1 MRKLIM
7 QLELTLDGFYAGPN
21 EEFDWFKLDPE
32 WWTARVQRYLPGIDT
47 VLLGR
52 KNYEG
57 FQGYWPNV
65 ANFPHATETDLAF
78 SRWLDEVPKV
88 VFSTTLEHTA
98 WANSRVVRDDLV
110 GEVSR
115 LKAASGKDILIMSSA
130 SIAQACQAH
139 GLIDEYWLTVHPV
152 ALGSG
157 LPLFNERIN
166 LELLESK
173 AYSSGQVFL
182 HYATLHGTTQRNNS
196 AVSEVAGRTR

>member
-7 QLELTLDGFYAGPN
+7 QLELTLDGFYAGEH

-32 WWTARVQRYLPGIDT
+32 WWAARVQRYLPGIDT

-57 FQGYWPNV
+57 FRGYWPNV
-65 ANFPHATETDLAF
+65 SSFPHATDTDLAF
-78 SRWLDEVPKV
+78 SRWLDDVPKV
-88 VFSTTLEHTA
+88 VFSTTLERTE
-98 WANSRVVRDDLV
+98 WTNSVVVRGDL
-110 GEVSR
+110 GAEVSR
-115 LKAASGKDILIMSSA
+115 LKALSGKDLLIMSSA

-152 ALGSG
+152 TLGRG
-157 LPLFNERIN
+157 LPLFKEPVN

-173 AYSSGQVFL
+173 AYPSGQVFL
-182 HYATLHGTTQRNNS
+182 HYATKPKNAG
-196 AVSEVAGRTR
+196 ASEVAR

>member
-7 QLELTLDGFYAGPN
+7 QLELTLDGFYAGEH

-32 WWTARVQRYLPGIDT
+32 WWAARVQRYLPGIDT

-57 FQGYWPNV
+57 FRGYWPNV
-65 ANFPHATETDLAF
+65 SSFPHATDTDLAF
-78 SRWLDEVPKV
+78 SRWLDDVPKV
-88 VFSTTLEHTA
+88 VFSTTLERTE
-98 WANSRVVRDDLV
+98 WTNSVVMRGDL
-110 GEVSR
+110 GAEVSR
-115 LKAASGKDILIMSSA
+115 LKALSGKDLLIMSSA

-152 ALGSG
+152 TLGRG
-157 LPLFNERIN
+157 LPLFKEPVN

-173 AYSSGQVFL
+173 AYPSGQVFL
-182 HYATLHGTTQRNNS
+182 HYATKPKNAG
-196 AVSEVAGRTR
+196 ASEVAR